1 MNTKFVFILILL
13 IATSGCAIKG
23 NVKVEHGLVF
33 GTPVEQ
39 MITSVSNKTGYEL
52 TTVQTFV
59 QQQDGR
65 PVMIDSNSTGGPGM
79 VYAVGTAAVAGV
91 TNGTGAATIGGAFA
105 VEAASK
111 IRPDQT
117 EVNQFDGD
125 TNVESKLSSS
135 LVGVVTAVQDQKT
148 NVLNYNNVEQNNTN
162 KSNSN
167 STSYGGEGWIP
178 PGHRK

>member
-13 IATSGCAIKG
+13 ITASGCAIKG

-65 PVMIDSNSTGGPGM
+65 PVMIDSNSTGGPDVDKIEGLSPVIAM
-79 VYAVGTAAVAGV
+79 EQKTTNKNPRSTVGTV
-91 TNGTGAATIGGAFA
+91 TELYDFL
-105 VEAASK
+105 
-111 IRPDQT
+111 RLLM
-117 EVNQFDGD
+117 
-125 TNVESKLSSS
+125 LS
-135 LVGVVTAVQDQKT
+135 
-148 NVLNYNNVEQNNTN
+148 
-162 KSNSN
+162 
-167 STSYGGEGWIP
+167 
-178 PGHRK
+178 